1 MDSKVLFIKIS
12 SVTIHTTGTLY
23 DIPSIESFD
32 VVRDAGMKNNYF
44 LVWTGL
50 RQSVPLK
57 LCSNMPNFKVILDLE
72 NFKGP

>member
-1 MDSKVLFIKIS
+1 MLFIKIS

-50 RQSVPLK
+50 RQSVPSK
-57 LCSNMPNFKVILDLE
+57 LRSNMPNFKVILDLE
-72 NFKGP
+72 NFKGS

>member
-1 MDSKVLFIKIS
+1 MLFIKIS

-44 LVWTGL
+44 FVWTGL

-57 LCSNMPNFKVILDLE
+57 LRSNMPNFKVILDLE
-72 NFKGP
+72 IFKGP

>member
-1 MDSKVLFIKIS
+1 MLFIKIS

-57 LCSNMPNFKVILDLE
+57 LRANMPNFKVILDLE
-72 NFKGP
+72 NFKGS